1 MAVVLL
7 VVLVGLLHRITTLLL
22 VEPVVQAVVVII
34 STHVVGLGE
43 VRMVLKESG
52 SGVMAHPGTST
63 FLLTQMKAIQ
73 VQSIFMMGTCML
85 SQTFPGHIN
94 QEDTSAKMEPKR
106 SLPQ

>member
-1 MAVVLL
+1 M
-7 VVLVGLLHRITTLLL
+7 
-22 VEPVVQAVVVII
+22 

-43 VRMVLKESG
+43 ARMVLKGSG

-63 FLLTQMKAIQ
+63 FLLRQTQMKAIQ
-73 VQSIFMMGTCML
+73 VQSIFMMGTYML
-85 SQTFPGHIN
+85 NQTFPGHIN